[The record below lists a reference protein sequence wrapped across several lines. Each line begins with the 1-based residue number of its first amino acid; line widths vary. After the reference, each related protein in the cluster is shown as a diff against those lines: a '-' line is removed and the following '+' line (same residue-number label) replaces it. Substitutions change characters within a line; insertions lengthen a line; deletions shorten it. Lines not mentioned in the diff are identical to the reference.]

1 MDAMAMLEGE
11 VAVAAHPEAEAQIV
25 VTGGHIEIAAT
36 RGARAEK
43 ADEFR
48 ARRLWWKSSLGT

>member
-1 MDAMAMLEGE
+1 MNAMAMLVGE
-11 VAVAAHPEAEAQIV
+11 VAVAAHPEAEVQVA

-48 ARRLWWKSSLGT
+48 VRRLWWKSSLGT